1 MIVGKCTF
9 VREERAVILYVHRS
23 TPRRLLLDLLAA
35 EEDLQLRQQQ
45 LGQVAQIER
54 TSIQDMQDRARFQE
68 SILQELLQLDQAQP
82 SEALAEK
89 EASLLAELA
98 SVVQVFKKNN

>member
-54 TSIQDMQDRARFQE
+54 TSIQLMQDRAR
-68 SILQELLQLDQAQP
+68 LQERTYSPGVAP
-82 SEALAEK
+82 A
-89 EASLLAELA
+89 
-98 SVVQVFKKNN
+98 